1 MTLIE
6 LLNNQRVAKKLV
18 QAQNWKFKK
27 NLEKEKVEMNNLEG
41 SDSGAD
47 P

>member
-6 LLNNQRVAKKLV
+6 LLNNQRVAKKLFHS
-18 QAQNWKFKK
+18 QNWKFKK
-27 NLEKEKVEMNNLEG
+27 NLMKEKVEMNNLEG